1 MNQPTLSTL
10 SSPIV
15 GKLKEQSGIGENRAL
30 LEKRPELSS
39 EEPKIAVTR
48 KLEGTK
54 GGASRVEKATQ
65 IPVGVK

>member
-1 MNQPTLSTL
+1 MNQPTPSTL

-39 EEPKIAVTR
+39 EEPKR

-54 GGASRVEKATQ
+54 GGASRVRKATQ
-65 IPVGVK
+65 IPAGVK

>member
-10 SSPIV
+10 SSPRV

-30 LEKRPELSS
+30 LEKRQQLSS
-39 EEPKIAVTR
+39 EEPKLAVTR

-54 GGASRVEKATQ
+54 VEHQEWKKRHKSQ
-65 IPVGVK
+65 QV